1 MRTSDFD
8 YVLPPELIAR
18 EPARPRDSSR
28 MMVLD
33 RRTGGWTDSHFREL
47 PEFLNPSDVLV
58 INDTRV
64 IRARIHGRLERGTG
78 TSRDIEVFFAS
89 PATTSTWEV
98 LCRPGKRIR
107 AGDRVIFGDGIE
119 GVFGNLCDHG
129 LRLLQLNSP
138 IEEFLEAHGHI
149 PIPPYL
155 E

>member
-33 RRTGGWTDSHFREL
+33 RRTGGWTDSYFRDL

-64 IRARIHGRLERGTG
+64 IRARIHGRLERAAGT
-78 TSRDIEVFFAS
+78 RNIEVLFAN
-89 PATTSTWEV
+89 PLPDNTWEV
-98 LCRPGKRIR
+98 LCRPGRRIR
-107 AGDRVIFGDGIE
+107 RGDRIVFENGEAE
-119 GVFGNLCDHG
+119 GVLG
-129 LRLLQLNSP
+129 
-138 IEEFLEAHGHI
+138 
-149 PIPPYL
+149 
-155 E
+155 